1 MSADNQVPTRGPRM
15 TSSAM
20 TDSAFRAFL
29 YQRQQRRGLYPRAVL
44 VGLLAGLLAIAFGE
58 ALEQLEHLRHS
69 LILWAQQLPRWGW
82 IFPVLFGAIGAA
94 LAVGMVRNFAPEA
107 AGSGIPHLKAVIL
120 RPMAWQRIIA
130 IKFLGGA
137 SAIGGGL
144 ALGREGPTVQMGG
157 AVGAAVGRILKVTR
171 RQRQTLIATGGGAGL
186 AAAFIA
192 SVTADIAA
200 RSLTSQL
207 PVFHILTYPIPSL
220 AALPAFLILGILAG
234 LLGVVFN
241 RGLMSTLDLYA
252 RCGNWLA
259 RLGTWPANLAGGIVG
274 AAIGLVGWFVQSAL
288 GGSRLLVDNALAGQ
302 IGLMMI
308 PAWFALHFV
317 LTMVRYGCGSPG
329 GIFQARGPQ
338 DVLGKHDHPSQPS

>member
-1 MSADNQVPTRGPRM
+1 MHASMSADNQVPTRGPRM

-29 YQRQQRRGLYPRAVL
+29 YQRQQRRGLYPRAVF

-82 IFPVLFGAIGAA
+82 MFPVLFGAIGAA

-186 AAAFIA
+186 AAAFIV
-192 SVTADIAA
+192 SITADIAA

-234 LLGVVFN
+234 LLEVVFN

-274 AAIGLVGWFVQSAL
+274 F
-288 GGSRLLVDNALAGQ
+288 
-302 IGLMMI
+302 
-308 PAWFALHFV
+308 
-317 LTMVRYGCGSPG
+317 
-329 GIFQARGPQ
+329 RGPQ